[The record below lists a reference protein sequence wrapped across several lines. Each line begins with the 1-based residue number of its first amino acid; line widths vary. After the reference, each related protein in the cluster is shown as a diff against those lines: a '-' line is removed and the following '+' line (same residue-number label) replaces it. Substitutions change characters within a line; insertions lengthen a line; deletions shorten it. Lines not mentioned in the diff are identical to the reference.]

1 MGPWLR
7 SEAQWQTQH
16 IGASFLPIGVIENY
30 CSTVVKGF
38 QSRVSIPGILI
49 IDTPGHE
56 VFSNLRMRGGSVSDI
71 SILVIDVTEG
81 VEKQTEECI
90 SILQSR
96 KTPFIIAANKIDKI
110 PGWVPHPD
118 KPFVESLKLQTPLVQ
133 NRVDDKLYRI
143 VGDMSKF
150 GFSSDRYDRIRDFTK
165 AVAIIP
171 TSATTGEGIPELLA
185 LLCGL
190 VQQYLVKRLAVTD
203 GPGSGVILETKEEP
217 GLGST
222 IDMILYDGVIN
233 KGDRIVIGSFDGP
246 QVSKIR
252 ALLLP
257 KPMNDTMD
265 PEDKFQYVNSVAA
278 AAGVKVVAP
287 SLDKAV
293 AGAPVM
299 VANDDASLQSVSK
312 KIKEEMSELR
322 FSSDNEGV
330 IVKADTL
337 GSLEALVK
345 FLKDQGVPVRIS
357 DIGPVSRRDL
367 IEAGIVKR
375 SKPELAAVVG
385 FNIKVSPDAESE
397 AKEWGIPIFTSNVI
411 YHIVDDFKAWSSKLV
426 EEMRNREFGSIVRP
440 GEIRI
445 LPGCI
450 FRKNSP
456 PIAGVEVM
464 GGMIK
469 PGYILMKANLE
480 RVGSIKE
487 IQDSGKTLQEAKR
500 GDKIAVSLKSDITL
514 GRQVVEGESLY
525 VSIPDNDLFLLKE
538 KYSNNIGEDELAI
551 IEKITTIKWKRTS
564 F

>member
-1 MGPWLR
+1 LGPWLR

>member
-480 RVGSIKE
+480 RIGSIKE